1 MPGVMWIISANT
13 HAAHWV
19 MKLLE
24 EELSRRLTVEQ
35 RASYRQDGVLFPL
48 PALSPEEVAEC
59 LRCIE
64 DLRQA
69 HGGNPKSH
77 ELSQCHL
84 HFEWARRLVMHPAI
98 LDAVE
103 DVIGPDILV
112 HATSIFQKRPYDGT
126 YVSWHQD
133 GYYMR
138 LDRPDFVS
146 AWVALTDST
155 RENGCLR
162 VVKGSHLSGS
172 LVHSDSAVAERNL
185 LSSGLEIAVQVD
197 ESAATDEVL
206 RAGEMSF
213 HHVNMVHGS
222 NPNLSGFHR
231 TGFAIRYVA
240 PHVKQASPH
249 HPVLLA
255 RGKDRYGCFDL
266 QTSFPLADFAQAVAA
281 QRRFSADLR
290 ARRQAQ
296 GRRG

>member
-1 MPGVMWIISANT
+1 LG
-13 HAAHWV
+13 
-19 MKLLE
+19 
-24 EELSRRLTVEQ
+24 RRLTTEQ
-35 RASYRQDGVLFPL
+35 IAGYRQDGVLFPV
-48 PALSPEEVAEC
+48 PALGPGEATEF

-69 HGGNPKSH
+69 YGGNPKSY

-84 HFEWARRLVMHPAI
+84 HFEWARRLVTHPSI
-98 LDAVE
+98 LDVVE
-103 DVIGPDILV
+103 DVIGRDILV
-112 HATSIFQKRPYDGT
+112 HATSIFQKRPYDGA

-133 GYYMR
+133 GYYMQ

-162 VVKGSHLSGS
+162 VVKGSHRSGS
-172 LVHSDSAVAERNL
+172 LAHSDSAVAERNL

-197 ESAATDEVL
+197 ESAATDVVL
-206 RAGEMSF
+206 SAGEMSF

-222 NPNLSGFHR
+222 NPNRSGFHR

-240 PHVKQASPH
+240 PHVKQASQH
-249 HPVLLA
+249 HRVLLA
-255 RGKDRYGCFDL
+255 RGEDRHGHFDL
-266 QTSFPLADFAQAVAA
+266 QTDFPPDDFAQAVAA

>member
-1 MPGVMWIISANT
+1 LN
-13 HAAHWV
+13 
-19 MKLLE
+19 
-24 EELSRRLTVEQ
+24 RRLTAEQ
-35 RASYRQDGVLFPL
+35 VSSYRQDGVLFPV
-48 PALSPEEVAEC
+48 PALSRVEAAEFVH
-59 LRCIE
+59 CIE
-64 DLRQA
+64 NLRQA
-69 HGGNPKSH
+69 HGGSPKSY

-84 HFEWARRLVMHPAI
+84 HFDWARRLVTHAAI

-112 HATSIFQKRPYDGT
+112 HATSIFQKRPYDRT
-126 YVSWHQD
+126 YVTWHQD

-162 VVKGSHLSGS
+162 VVKGSHRNGCLA
-172 LVHSDSAVAERNL
+172 HTDAAVAERNL
-185 LSSGLEIAVQVD
+185 LSSGLEVAVQVD
-197 ESAATDEVL
+197 ESTATDVLL

-213 HHVNMVHGS
+213 HHVNLVHGS
-222 NPNLSGFHR
+222 NPNRSGFHR
-231 TGFAIRYVA
+231 TGLAIRYVA

-249 HPVLLA
+249 HRVLLA
-255 RGKDRYGCFDL
+255 RGEDRHGHFDL
-266 QTSFPLADFAQAVAA
+266 QTDLPPEDFEQALAA
-281 QRRFSADLR
+281 QRRFSAELR